1 MTNVS
6 NLVKTLKLELSTF
19 KASFLN
25 NHLEVTEKSF
35 GKSRDSIHLAHRL
48 KAAESDFNIKV
59 EKIAKTISKK
69 GLNVESLNIERI
81 NLSSQDVE
89 FYMTSEDSVLHARVI
104 YVYSTIKSPHF
115 RFITTVKKK

>member
-1 MTNVS
+1 MT
-6 NLVKTLKLELSTF
+6 NLVKVLKLELSTF
-19 KASFLN
+19 KESFLN
-25 NHLEVTEKSF
+25 NHLQITEKSF
-35 GKSRDSIHLAHRL
+35 GRSGDSVLLAHRL
-48 KAAESDFNIKV
+48 KMAESDFNIKV

-89 FYMTSEDSVLHARVI
+89 FYMTSEDSILHARVI